1 MRKFAGISLCL
12 FTTIFLCNYAN
23 AQLSINGG
31 TFIIDSGAIVSV
43 QGDVISDV
51 SISGTGKILL
61 NGTTIQTINMNGN
74 TIPTLEIDNNQNI
87 SLASSVRVGKTI
99 SFVNGKLN
107 AGNFDVNLASGST
120 VTGAGSGK
128 YIDIN
133 GTGQAIQ
140 ELDANVSDKLIPIG
154 VNAVYRPAYVSS
166 NATSYSS
173 GKVGVRVIDSIHP
186 NKPNRI
192 SSYLETYW
200 SINKSGITGTVSVK
214 GQYADLS
221 DVFGTENKIRGY
233 YFDGTEWSSVNHTKD
248 YTNNLIGGP
257 ITGSTGALY
266 GMGKFIYVGPR
277 AFLQGAYNASSG
289 LMNENLRTPTL
300 RLPNSDPYRLATYS
314 TNFVH
319 VNNSTA
325 EVISGTP
332 FVNQSNAGDN
342 IVDWVFLEL
351 RNTNASP
358 GNTVLQTRSA
368 LIQRDGDIVD
378 VDGISP
384 VLFND
389 VEDGNYAIT
398 IRHRNH
404 LSMSV
409 SPSSGAV
416 AMNET
421 KGNAYSARVVDLRV
435 MASNKLF
442 GDTTAYSRANHPT
455 LGSVKLVWGGNANGN
470 LNARY
475 SGAGNDRSTILTD
488 LSNNELGVLNGY
500 SRSDLNM
507 NGAVRYAGA
516 NNDRSFLLS
525 NVLESSELKVRTDQ
539 RPN

>member
-1 MRKFAGISLCL
+1 MRKTAGFIICIAVLTFSS
-12 FTTIFLCNYAN
+12 FKSY
-23 AQLSINGG
+23 AQLYINGG
-31 TFIIDSGAIVSV
+31 TFVIDSGAIVSI

-51 SISGTGKILL
+51 SISGSGKLVL
-61 NGTTIQTINMNGN
+61 NGTTNQSINLNGN
-74 TIPTLEIDNNQNI
+74 TIPTLEIDNPQHVN
-87 SLASSVRVGKTI
+87 LSSPIRVGKSI
-99 SFVNGKLN
+99 SFINGKLN
-107 AGNFDVNLASGST
+107 AGNFDVTLAPGST

-128 YIDIN
+128 FIEIT

-140 ELDANVSDKLIPIG
+140 ELDANVSDKLIPVG
-154 VNAVYRPAYVSS
+154 VNNSYRPAFVSS
-166 NATSYSS
+166 TATYSN
-173 GKVGVRVIDSIHP
+173 GKVGVRVADSVHP

-192 SSYLETYW
+192 NNYLETYW
-200 SINKSGITGTVSVK
+200 LITRSGITGNVSVK
-214 GQYADLS
+214 GQYADPS

-233 YFDGTEWSSVNHTKD
+233 YFDGTEWSSVNHSKD
-248 YTNNLIGGP
+248 YANNLIGSP

-277 AFLQGAYNASSG
+277 AFLQGAYNATNG

-300 RLPNSDPYRLATYS
+300 RLPNSDPYRLAAYS

-332 FVNQSNAGDN
+332 FANQTNTGDN

-358 GNTVLQTRSA
+358 GNTILQTRSA

-378 VDGISP
+378 VDGVSP

-404 LSMSV
+404 LSMSI
-409 SPSSGAV
+409 SPTAGAV
-416 AMNET
+416 SMNET
-421 KGNAYSARVVDLRV
+421 KGNAYSARVVDFRV

-442 GDTTAYSRANHPT
+442 GDTTAYFRANHPT
-455 LGSVKLVWGGNANGN
+455 LGNVKIVWGGNANGN
-470 LNARY
+470 ANARY
-475 SGAGNDRSTILTD
+475 AGAGNDRSVILTD
-488 LSNNELGVLNGY
+488 LSNNELGVFNGY

-525 NVLESSELKVRTDQ
+525 NVLESNELRVRNDQ